1 MVQIIKF
8 QIPRPNAIT
17 TTSKCCFY
25 WLANGILGPETTLW
39 DQHFFMRK
47 HFKAMA
53 NHFAKSRGEKKLS
66 KTLVVWPVHFIYVKF
81 FSKVS
86 VWRGCYTLA
95 DFYPSKWETKLI
107 LVEQG
112 WYGARSFGP
121 LYDHNREGVGALVP
135 VIDLHELKNVHD
147 EVFNF
152 SHEAVVDHSS
162 SSDLPA
168 V

>member
-1 MVQIIKF
+1 M
-8 QIPRPNAIT
+8 
-17 TTSKCCFY
+17 
-25 WLANGILGPETTLW
+25 
-39 DQHFFMRK
+39 
-47 HFKAMA
+47 
-53 NHFAKSRGEKKLS
+53 
-66 KTLVVWPVHFIYVKF
+66 
-81 FSKVS
+81 
-86 VWRGCYTLA
+86 
-95 DFYPSKWETKLI
+95 I

-152 SHEAVVDHSS
+152 SRFQLTTQHVAAIVCVLAAQISP
-162 SSDLPA
+162 L

>member
-1 MVQIIKF
+1 M
-8 QIPRPNAIT
+8 
-17 TTSKCCFY
+17 
-25 WLANGILGPETTLW
+25 
-39 DQHFFMRK
+39 
-47 HFKAMA
+47 
-53 NHFAKSRGEKKLS
+53 
-66 KTLVVWPVHFIYVKF
+66 
-81 FSKVS
+81 
-86 VWRGCYTLA
+86 
-95 DFYPSKWETKLI
+95 I